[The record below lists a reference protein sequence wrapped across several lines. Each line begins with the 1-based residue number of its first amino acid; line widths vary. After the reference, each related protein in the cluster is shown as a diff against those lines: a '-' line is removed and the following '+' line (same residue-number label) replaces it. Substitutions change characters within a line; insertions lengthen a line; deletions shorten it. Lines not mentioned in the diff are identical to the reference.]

1 MTRKLPSG
9 RSLPITAKRLAKRC
23 LVAYGWCWAS
33 RPKTSFCQRL
43 HCAKDFILLV
53 EYALAAEKERK
64 MSRFE
69 ALLDATRK
77 RVRPIAIT
85 FRLP

>member
-1 MTRKLPSG
+1 MTRKLRSG

-33 RPKTSFCQRL
+33 RPRL
-43 HCAKDFILLV
+43 HSAKDFIVLV

-64 MSRFE
+64 TSRFE
-69 ALLDATRK
+69 AMLDAARK
-77 RVRPIAIT
+77 LAQPIAIT

>member
-1 MTRKLPSG
+1 MDGAGHRG
-9 RSLPITAKRLAKRC
+9 
-23 LVAYGWCWAS
+23 
-33 RPKTSFCQRL
+33 QRL
-43 HCAKDFILLV
+43 HFAKDFTVLV
-53 EYALAAEKERK
+53 EYALAAEKERE

>member
-1 MTRKLPSG
+1 MDGPGHRG
-9 RSLPITAKRLAKRC
+9 
-23 LVAYGWCWAS
+23 
-33 RPKTSFCQRL
+33 QRL
-43 HCAKDFILLV
+43 HFAKDFIVLV
-53 EYALAAEKERK
+53 EYALAAEKERE

-77 RVRPIAIT
+77 RAQPIAIT

>member
-1 MTRKLPSG
+1 MVLG
-9 RSLPITAKRLAKRC
+9 IAAK
-23 LVAYGWCWAS
+23 G
-33 RPKTSFCQRL
+33 FIF
-43 HCAKDFILLV
+43 AKDFIVLV

-77 RVRPIAIT
+77 RARPIAIT

>member
-1 MTRKLPSG
+1 MTRKLRKDRP
-9 RSLPITAKRLAKRC
+9 LPITGKALGETLSIGLLMVLGIAAK
-23 LVAYGWCWAS
+23 G
-33 RPKTSFCQRL
+33 FIF
-43 HCAKDFILLV
+43 AKDFIVLV

-77 RVRPIAIT
+77 RARPIAIT
-85 FRLP
+85 FQLP